1 MTRAGSRPLSHAQ
14 QALALRAYFPEAVTQ
29 VRAGRLKWRGR
40 LQPTAGSR
48 AYLVEVVYVGSDFPI
63 VRVLDPP
70 LEPDAEG
77 GLPHLF
83 AQGTLCLHERH
94 EWRPDMPIIETVMA
108 WTSEWLY
115 FYEIWLATGL
125 WFGDGDAAGRELHSV
140 DDEDGLPQSRA
151 ERRYAARHPA
161 RTSRPSMFT
170 RRA

>member
-14 QALALRAYFPEAVTQ
+14 QALALRAYFPGAVTQ
-29 VRAGRLKWRGR
+29 VRAGRLTWRGR
-40 LQPTAGSR
+40 LQPTAESR

-94 EWRPDMPIIETVMA
+94 EWHPDMQIVGTIMA

-115 FYEIWLATGL
+115 FYEIWLATVL
-125 WFGDGDAAGRELHSV
+125 WFGDGDEAGRELHGV
-140 DDEDGLPQSRA
+140 DDEDASPRSRA
-151 ERRYAARHPA
+151 ERRYAARHRS
-161 RTSRPSMFT
+161 RTSLPSVLA